1 MIITGL
7 IYSSGGSE
15 VCLHTEAGNF
25 TLTLADARRLGFE
38 ALNEEDFPIEFKDEQ
53 KLELL
58 AQKLKAI
65 KYCTYLLSFSDKSS
79 SSLLKKLREKQYST
93 EVCTLAMD
101 TLKENGIIDDYAL
114 CFRKLCALSREKLYG
129 PYRLKSEL
137 LAKGFCIRDVQNAL
151 DDAEIDFDAT
161 LPELCEKLI
170 RTSKVDFS
178 DMSQVSKFKAK
189 LSRYGYSFDA
199 INTAID
205 KLLPEF

>member
-15 VCLHTEAGNF
+15 VCLHTEIGDF
-25 TLTLADARRLGFE
+25 SVTLADARRLGFE
-38 ALNEEDFPIEFKDEQ
+38 SLNEEDFPFEFEDEQ
-53 KLELL
+53 KLVLL

-79 SSLLKKLREKQYST
+79 SSLLKKLREKQYCP
-93 EVCTLAMD
+93 EVCTLALD
-101 TLKENGIIDDYAL
+101 TLKESGIIDDYAL
-114 CFRKLCALSREKLYG
+114 CLRKLCALSREKLYG

-137 LAKGFCIRDVQNAL
+137 LAKGFCAHDVQNAL
-151 DDAEIDFDAT
+151 DDAELDFDST
-161 LPELCEKLI
+161 LCELCKKLV

-178 DMSQVSKFKAK
+178 DMAQVSKFKAK
-189 LSRYGYSFDA
+189 ISRYGYGFDA
-199 INTAID
+199 INAVID